1 MDPTNLVGILA
12 GTPPANQAAVLRTAL
27 ADRWQAQLETRLDFW
42 AQDVLAQVR
51 ASSDIAS
58 AVQAVA
64 PLLAA
69 AVWISPEWPD
79 AGAADE

>member
-1 MDPTNLVGILA
+1 MDAAHLVGILA
-12 GTPPANQAAVLRTAL
+12 GTPPANQAAVLRAAL
-27 ADRWQAQLETRLDFW
+27 ADRWQAQLEIRLDFW

-64 PLLAA
+64 PLLDAD
-69 AVWISPEWPD
+69 VWISPEWPD
-79 AGAADE
+79 AGD

>member
-1 MDPTNLVGILA
+1 LEEQSG
-12 GTPPANQAAVLRTAL
+12 VLRAAL
-27 ADRWQAQLETRLDFW
+27 ATVWQAQLEIRLDFW

-64 PLLAA
+64 PLLDAD
-69 AVWISPEWPD
+69 VWISPEWPD
-79 AGAADE
+79 AGD